1 MRGSRGGSILRA
13 PMSAPL
19 YLDHNATTP
28 LLPEV
33 VEAMTPFLTTHFGN
47 PSSGHAYGRV
57 AKDAVEHARAQV
69 AALLHA
75 PAESIIFTSGG
86 TEATALALRGSF
98 LARPARRHLVT
109 SSIEHPA
116 TSRVAAE
123 LAAQGARLST
133 VGVDAQGVLKL
144 DALKAALKPYTLWL
158 SLIHAHNETGV
169 MQPVA
174 QAAKHAHQVDTLVH
188 VDASQSAGKVPLDVD
203 ALGADL
209 LTLAAH
215 KLYGPKGVGALYV
228 RPGVTLTPLAPG
240 GGQEGGRR
248 SGTENVASIVGFGA
262 ACAAA
267 VRDLEETSARVT
279 RLRDEL
285 WARLKDAVPG
295 LRLAGDGAPR
305 LPNTLYVLFPGAS
318 GNAVLAA
325 TPDIAA
331 STGSACHDGHDTAPH
346 VLTEMGFAPNVA
358 VGAVR
363 LSLGRATSD
372 ADVARAA
379 QALST
384 GWRKVSS

>member
-1 MRGSRGGSILRA
+1 M
-13 PMSAPL
+13 PAPL

-33 VEAMTPFLTTHFGN
+33 VAAMLPFLTTHFGN
-47 PSSGHAYGRV
+47 PSSSHAFGQV
-57 AKDAVEHARAQV
+57 AKDAVAHARAQV
-69 AALLHA
+69 AGLVRA
-75 PAESIIFTSGG
+75 PVASIVFTSGG

-116 TSRVAAE
+116 TARVAQALVAE
-123 LAAQGARLST
+123 GARLST
-133 VGVDAQGVLKL
+133 VGVDARGVLRL

-169 MQPVA
+169 LQPVA
-174 QAAKHAHQVDTLVH
+174 EAAKFAHQVDALVH
-188 VDASQSAGKVPLDVD
+188 VDASQSAGKVPLDVE

-228 RPGVTLTPLAPG
+228 RPGVELVATQLG

-267 VRDLEETSARVT
+267 ARDLETESARLT
-279 RLRDEL
+279 GLRDEL
-285 WARLKDAVPG
+285 WARLRAAVPG
-295 LRLAGDGAPR
+295 VTLAGEGAPR
-305 LPNTLYVLFPGAS
+305 LPNTLYALFPRAA

-325 TPDIAA
+325 TPEVAA

-346 VLTEMGFAPNVA
+346 VLTEMGVAPEVA

-363 LSLGRATSD
+363 LTLGRSTTAD
-372 ADVARAA
+372 DVARAA
-379 QALST
+379 GSLAAGWKRALAT
-384 GWRKVSS
+384 